1 MVGGGEPVAAG
12 GAHGGSVVHCR
23 GRRGELR
30 LGVPLG
36 LFLVD
41 DGAALHLE
49 RKDEAHVVARGAAH
63 DGIGHLVHPVVVAPG
78 VQVGFHRVVVLLLPR
93 LAVRAAVQPLKVF

>member
-12 GAHGGSVVHCR
+12 GARGGSVRGR

-30 LGVPLG
+30 RRVPLG

-49 RKDEAHVVARGAAH
+49 RKDEAHVIARGAAH
-63 DGIGHLVHPVVVAPG
+63 DRIGHLVHPVVVAPG